1 MSVEERRLQTWSES
15 RSNTRPAL
23 GCASLLVMCFGFAL
37 IGLVLV
43 ALILFMPAG

>member
-1 MSVEERRLQTWSES
+1 M
-15 RSNTRPAL
+15 

-37 IGLVLV
+37 IALVLA